1 MHTHEISSQEYAI
14 MLSWCTPRKI
24 TCARCLTSTSIQCSR
39 HTLKIVSA
47 RRACTSCNT
56 AISHKHASITDAEA
70 TSIMLSQVTP
80 AQPPKLEEPVIESKP
95 EDADQEELLMNVAPK
110 KPNWDLKR
118 DLQGKLDKLE
128 RRTQRAIIEIM
139 NEEARARL
147 EEDGGVQD

>member
-1 MHTHEISSQEYAI
+1 VA
-14 MLSWCTPRKI
+14 RKQ
-24 TCARCLTSTSIQCSR
+24 R
-39 HTLKIVSA
+39 LKA
-47 RRACTSCNT
+47 LKQA
-56 AISHKHASITDAEA
+56 AAEA
-70 TSIMLSQVTP
+70 SQKQAAEQQASEPPQAPVLKFRNYHVRDQKRIDHEQVAP

-95 EDADQEELLMNVAPK
+95 EDADPEELLMNVAPK

-147 EEDGGVQD
+147 EEDGGIQD